1 MNWTEGNLA
10 RHSRGRANNEV
21 LRRQKQHFA
30 RARSRMLSGHARH
43 SPVTI
48 SFLDGTHKHHTRT
61 ASWQSSPHVQEEDTS
76 RSRERHSNES
86 RSPWHPRNAIT
97 GTRHTRDSRQ
107 EGNTLS
113 NGHAYHADNRK
124 RPALAEIFNQ
134 EQVNEKRRRLLD
146 KPDWAGLEMQQPID
160 LVLPGQAHTSSGRR
174 WSKILPDNPRHILST
189 ERRGDLTRPRN
200 ENHSREH
207 LGTFQQRPAGPI
219 RVRVG
224 SQSVTHTADSHEWP
238 SSVGHMQAQSVFR
251 NKSQS
256 IAQTEPRQGSSV
268 SFGPA
273 NQECSSSTTSTSGD
287 FHSIHTKKGSF
298 TVHHPIP
305 QRAQM
310 SAFLQWSPS
319 SKSDGSGSIHAQI
332 GRPKRRPP
340 SELAA
345 DARWLEHIM
354 PAENLCIPLTR
365 GSSLLESPP
374 YRPDVSPGISELLS
388 QSSQVHH
395 QDHEGLS
402 VDPSSAGTT
411 RSASLHITNQSSLIF
426 KAEKKNMTSQ
436 TTPCLESVHLSKEQQ
451 GKPVIIHSLESFIG
465 RTRDTQPFEHSKSA
479 KDDAKLPQPDT
490 DDNAAWMKF
499 IFGDGGEV
507 ESQARVFQEAVHEAA
522 EKVCLPS
529 TPRRAPVILL
539 DGNPSYEAKVAQNSD
554 QSMSAQRGSEEK
566 SSDSVATSQLVTI
579 GSLSPEERPANQDL
593 EEWEDF
599 PLAHPTN
606 ISDIREPTSPS
617 KPLDAPSRSIDS
629 PKSDKATVDDS
640 TISAI
645 SQPIFRFSAPQT
657 FIGKLARSG
666 IKLNDISSRPDITGH
681 RGHQRTTARRCTR
694 KKRSDERTDIRA
706 LPDFDGDP
714 IEG

>member
-1 MNWTEGNLA
+1 
-10 RHSRGRANNEV
+10 
-21 LRRQKQHFA
+21 
-30 RARSRMLSGHARH
+30 
-43 SPVTI
+43 
-48 SFLDGTHKHHTRT
+48 
-61 ASWQSSPHVQEEDTS
+61 
-76 RSRERHSNES
+76 
-86 RSPWHPRNAIT
+86 
-97 GTRHTRDSRQ
+97 
-107 EGNTLS
+107 
-113 NGHAYHADNRK
+113 
-124 RPALAEIFNQ
+124 
-134 EQVNEKRRRLLD
+134 
-146 KPDWAGLEMQQPID
+146 
-160 LVLPGQAHTSSGRR
+160 
-174 WSKILPDNPRHILST
+174 
-189 ERRGDLTRPRN
+189 
-200 ENHSREH
+200 
-207 LGTFQQRPAGPI
+207 
-219 RVRVG
+219 
-224 SQSVTHTADSHEWP
+224 
-238 SSVGHMQAQSVFR
+238 
-251 NKSQS
+251 
-256 IAQTEPRQGSSV
+256 
-268 SFGPA
+268 
-273 NQECSSSTTSTSGD
+273 
-287 FHSIHTKKGSF
+287 
-298 TVHHPIP
+298 
-305 QRAQM
+305 M

-319 SKSDGSGSIHAQI
+319 SKSDDSGSIHAQI

-411 RSASLHITNQSSLIF
+411 RSASLHVTNQSSLIL

-465 RTRDTQPFEHSKSA
+465 RTGDTQPCEHSKSA
-479 KDDAKLPQPDT
+479 EDDAKVSQPGT

-499 IFGDGGEV
+499 VFGDGGEV

-522 EKVCLPS
+522 EKLGLPS

-539 DGNPSYEAKVAQNSD
+539 DGIPSYEAKVAQDSD

-566 SSDSVATSQLVTI
+566 SSDSVATSQLVTT
-579 GSLSPEERPANQDL
+579 GSLSPEEMPANQDL

-599 PLAHPTN
+599 LLANQTN

-640 TISAI
+640 TIPAI

-657 FIGKLARSG
+657 FIDIMSCLSLMTILSSVSDRISGRIDKIKHRRRERKVLKRRQQICRQDAASVSRIALKKPAPILKSLDFKANMAMKEAAREKAHQEDLARWARLAEQNRRRRLG
-666 IKLNDISSRPDITGH
+666 LSSDR
-681 RGHQRTTARRCTR
+681 
-694 KKRSDERTDIRA
+694 E
-706 LPDFDGDP
+706 
-714 IEG
+714 

>member
-76 RSRERHSNES
+76 RSSERHSNES

-238 SSVGHMQAQSVFR
+238 SSAGHMQAQR
-251 NKSQS
+251 LL
-256 IAQTEPRQGSSV
+256 
-268 SFGPA
+268 
-273 NQECSSSTTSTSGD
+273 
-287 FHSIHTKKGSF
+287 HSPPS
-298 TVHHPIP
+298 IP

-319 SKSDGSGSIHAQI
+319 SKSDDSGSIHAQI

-411 RSASLHITNQSSLIF
+411 RSASLHVTNQSSLIF
-426 KAEKKNMTSQ
+426 KAEKKNMASQ
-436 TTPCLESVHLSKEQQ
+436 TTPCLESVHLSEEQQ
-451 GKPVIIHSLESFIG
+451 GKPVITHSLESFIG
-465 RTRDTQPFEHSKSA
+465 RAGDTQPCEHSKSA
-479 KDDAKLPQPDT
+479 EDDAKVSQPDT

-499 IFGDGGEV
+499 VFGDGGEV

-522 EKVCLPS
+522 EKLCLPS

-599 PLAHPTN
+599 LLAHPTN

-666 IKLNDISSRPDITGH
+666 IKLNDISSRPDITGR